1 MSWLCTECLQFS
13 SAALSDTTTRMHCWP
28 VLLLLLRHSYELV
41 VYRVFAVQL
50 CCIVRHHIP
59 RHSWLVLLLL
69 LRHSCDLVVY
79 RVFAVQLCCIVR
91 HHIPRHSWLVPLL
104 LLRHSCDLVAYRE
117 IHRWTSQRR
126 PQANAWSLHQ
136 SGRVKRSFLMSQ
148 GGCLSTPTTL
158 PGTDQRSLGI
168 CSGSVYLLLTS

>member
-1 MSWLCTECLQFS
+1 MTWSSQLYQAVSRGAAFCHLCLRPR
-13 SAALSDTTTRMHCWP
+13 SAAWSDTTTRMHCWP
-28 VLLLLLRHSYELV
+28 V
-41 VYRVFAVQL
+41 
-50 CCIVRHHIP
+50 P
-59 RHSWLVLLLL
+59 LLL

-148 GGCLSTPTTL
+148 GGCLSTPTIL